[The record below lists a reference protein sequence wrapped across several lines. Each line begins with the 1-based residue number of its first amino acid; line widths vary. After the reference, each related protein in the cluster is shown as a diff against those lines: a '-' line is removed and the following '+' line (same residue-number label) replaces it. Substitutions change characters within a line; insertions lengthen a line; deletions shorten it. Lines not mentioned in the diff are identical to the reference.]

1 VTNKR
6 VSFHLTQLTLL
17 NCVTHHGVLGY
28 SLMKI
33 NFQISP
39 SQVYGVE
46 KHRDGSFQQG
56 VQLGNWSQYGC
67 GKGLYHLS
75 QAVVTMVVTQTG
87 SGEETID
94 EAQENEWWVMGDVSS
109 ANRHRNFR

>member
-1 VTNKR
+1 
-6 VSFHLTQLTLL
+6 
-17 NCVTHHGVLGY
+17 VTHHGVLGY

-67 GKGLYHLS
+67 GKGEQEVVLPVPPLS
-75 QAVVTMVVTQTG
+75 AVVMMVVTQTG

>member
-1 VTNKR
+1 MGLKSTGMGRSSKV
-6 VSFHLTQLTLL
+6 
-17 NCVTHHGVLGY
+17 Y
-28 SLMKI
+28 SSATGLSTAVAKA
-33 NFQISP
+33 S
-39 SQVYGVE
+39 
-46 KHRDGSFQQG
+46 KK
-56 VQLGNWSQYGC
+56 WC
-67 GKGLYHLS
+67 CLYHLS